1 MALARRFVSLLVVSG
16 LAGAA
21 IAAGPGAGAE
31 QAGPVVATQDAYVSS
46 TATRT
51 TYDTTELRVRSTA
64 AQKLQGFLRFDLEL
78 ALRGVPAAATNL
90 RATLRLSV
98 SPASQSGWVEV
109 RTSGSFSE
117 RTVTWANR
125 PGASVVQGSAA
136 VTPGGTVELDA
147 GPVTAARVRS
157 YALTAP
163 LGRGRSCGSPPA
175 RTPTRPGGRP

>member
-1 MALARRFVSLLVVSG
+1 MAHARRFVSLLVVTG

-21 IAAGPGAGAE
+21 MVAGPEAGAE
-31 QAGPVVATQDAYVSS
+31 QTGPVVATQDAYVIS

-64 AQKLQGFLRFDLEL
+64 AQKLQGFLRFDV
-78 ALRGVPAAATNL
+78 RGLPAAATSL

-98 SPASQSGWVEV
+98 SPASQSGRVEI
-109 RTSGSFSE
+109 RTSGAFSE
-117 RTVTWANR
+117 RSVTWANR
-125 PGASVVQGSAA
+125 PGVSAVQGSAVVA
-136 VTPGGTVELDA
+136 PGGTVELDA
-147 GPVTAARVRS
+147 GPVTGAGVRS

-163 LGRGRSCGSPPA
+163 AGLGAQLRSPPA